1 MPNKGNRTLKDI
13 LDVILYENPS
23 TQDEIAD
30 KLGIT
35 RRYVTQLLQP
45 LVKEEVVKRA
55 YIIDLKKYEE
65 LYGEDVDSPE
75 YSGNLLIKNMLQ
87 NMSNHV
93 KSEVEAAFNSVVE
106 NDKVIAGEALE
117 MDYATNNMN
126 EKVRNSVET
135 IVNIDPHSKFSKVTI
150 YTEVAYDLERIG
162 AYSGHIAKF
171 TINDDLA
178 VDDDILKFLK
188 KMHKNAQK
196 SIDIAMDAF
205 INGKLSVRGDLMDCE
220 EKMHDLQ
227 KKAMNCIAF
236 QMADTSFDDTQ
247 HSNYY
252 LYLSRVVKAFER
264 IGDISVEI
272 MDTAAEFHK
281 DIPRPITPRS
291 FRE

>member
-1 MPNKGNRTLKDI
+1 MVTKGNRTLKDI

-65 LYGEDVDSPE
+65 VYGEDVNSPE

-87 NMSNHV
+87 NMSDHV
-93 KSEVEAAFNSVVE
+93 KSEVETAFRSVVE
-106 NDKVIAGEALE
+106 NDKDIAEEALQ
-117 MDYATNNMN
+117 MDYATNNLF
-126 EKVRNSVET
+126 EKVRFSVET
-135 IVNIDPHSKFSKVTI
+135 IVNIDPHSKFSKVAI
-150 YTEVAYDLERIG
+150 YNEVAYDLERIG
-162 AYSGHIAKF
+162 DYSGHVAKF
-171 TINDDLA
+171 AINDDLI
-178 VDDDILKFLK
+178 VDEDVLKYLK
-188 KMHKNAQK
+188 KMHKVAQK
-196 SIDIAMDAF
+196 SIDISMDAF
-205 INGKLSVRGDLMDCE
+205 INGKLGGRGNIMDNE

-227 KKAMNCIAF
+227 KAAMNSIAF
-236 QMADTSFDDTQ
+236 IMADTSFDDTE

-264 IGDISVEI
+264 IGDICVEI

-281 DIPRPITPRS
+281 DIPRPTIPRT